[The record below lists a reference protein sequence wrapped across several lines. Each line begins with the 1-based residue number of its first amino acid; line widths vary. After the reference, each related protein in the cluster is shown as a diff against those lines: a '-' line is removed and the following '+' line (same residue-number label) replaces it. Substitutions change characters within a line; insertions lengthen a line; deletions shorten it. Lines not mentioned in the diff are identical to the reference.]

1 MIGWD
6 ENDPRRI
13 STTILNPLGEDF
25 SVMRTT
31 VLPSMLDNL
40 AHNHAHRNPTASL
53 YELGTIYT
61 PTVKDGKADP
71 DVLPH
76 EEKILTLGSYGRLS
90 FFQFKG
96 VIEALLRELNIK
108 GVNAQSVQCRRTVQ
122 HNRMFLDNLF
132 QHIPYLCIQLFYQ
145 LLRILDVLADSLG
158 YQFFHY
164 ERLEQFDCHFL
175 RQTTLIDLQFRSND
189 DNGTSGVIYTLT

>member
-1 MIGWD
+1 
-6 ENDPRRI
+6 
-13 STTILNPLGEDF
+13 
-25 SVMRTT
+25 MRTT

-90 FFQFKG
+90 FFQFK
-96 VIEALLRELNIK
+96 A
-108 GVNAQSVQCRRTVQ
+108 
-122 HNRMFLDNLF
+122 
-132 QHIPYLCIQLFYQ
+132 
-145 LLRILDVLADSLG
+145 
-158 YQFFHY
+158 
-164 ERLEQFDCHFL
+164 
-175 RQTTLIDLQFRSND
+175 
-189 DNGTSGVIYTLT
+189 

>member
-1 MIGWD
+1 MQ
-6 ENDPRRI
+6 
-13 STTILNPLGEDF
+13 
-25 SVMRTT
+25 
-31 VLPSMLDNL
+31 LDC
-40 AHNHAHRNPTASL
+40 
-53 YELGTIYT
+53 
-61 PTVKDGKADP
+61 
-71 DVLPH
+71 
-76 EEKILTLGSYGRLS
+76 LTFYQDRL
-90 FFQFKG
+90 KC
-96 VIEALLRELNIK
+96 L
-108 GVNAQSVQCRRTVQ
+108 NAQSVQCRRTVQ

-189 DNGTSGVIYTLT
+189 DNGTSGVVYTLT